1 MSYSPH
7 PLAAGTVRNA
17 ENMESLPGIH
27 RMLDSYLSS
36 LFYNLCG
43 INSYLILGHVK
54 VVKYLVKKVTQFP
67 SDQECYHY
75 IQSIKDKD
83 PELRMRCAQCV
94 ETIITAKERQ
104 EKKANEHADELL
116 REIEE
121 EKINLRNKKKSKT
134 KQKKKTKPENES
146 GEIEPGQ
153 AEPEPA
159 APVVQPA
166 PVPEPAEIKTP
177 QTKNRKN
184 KKTNRLEETST
195 NESRKPDNSTSPT
208 SFASEPAR
216 VPVINDED
224 PADKALRA
232 QMEQI
237 KLEHPEKVE
246 PTSIA
251 AKRTAKDAK
260 RKEKETKR
268 NSKTPNETL
277 EFVNSNI
284 PASVGGALATPA
296 AAVAAQVTIQ
306 EEQPDWNVVKNK
318 KPIRKLVLPSNQIA
332 RVIGRSG
339 CNVNAIRDVT
349 GTHIGNGFKNPQ

>member
-1 MSYSPH
+1 M
-7 PLAAGTVRNA
+7 
-17 ENMESLPGIH
+17 
-27 RMLDSYLSS
+27 
-36 LFYNLCG
+36 
-43 INSYLILGHVK
+43 
-54 VVKYLVKKVTQFP
+54 VKYLVKKVTQFP

-146 GEIEPGQ
+146 GEIEP
-153 AEPEPA
+153 
-159 APVVQPA
+159 
-166 PVPEPAEIKTP
+166 VPEPEQITPVPVQPEPEIKTP
-177 QTKNRKN
+177 QTNKRKN
-184 KKTNRLEETST
+184 KKTNRLEET
-195 NESRKPDNSTSPT
+195 NESKKPDNSTSPT

-224 PADKALRA
+224 PADKAPRA

-237 KLEHPEKVE
+237 KLEKE

-251 AKRTAKDAK
+251 AKRNAKDAK
-260 RKEKETKR
+260 RKEKAETKR

-277 EFVNSNI
+277 EFVNSNL
-284 PASVGGALATPA
+284 PANLSVGGALNQAT
-296 AAVAAQVTIQ
+296 AQVTQ

-349 GTHIGNGFKNPQ
+349 GTHIGTGLETFSDFRKYLVTYEGLCGTSSSSRWTVRPVYK

>member
-1 MSYSPH
+1 M
-7 PLAAGTVRNA
+7 
-17 ENMESLPGIH
+17 
-27 RMLDSYLSS
+27 SYLSP
-36 LFYNLCG
+36 LHILYG

-153 AEPEPA
+153 AEPEQ
-159 APVVQPA
+159 PVPVAQP
-166 PVPEPAEIKTP
+166 PVPEPEVKTP
-177 QTKNRKN
+177 QSKNRKN
-184 KKTNRLEETST
+184 KKTNRLEENST
-195 NESRKPDNSTSPT
+195 NESKKPDNSTSPT

-237 KLEHPEKVE
+237 KLEKQVE

-277 EFVNSNI
+277 EFVNSNL
-284 PASVGGALATPA
+284 PTSVGGALATQA
-296 AAVAAQVTIQ
+296 AAQVTAQVSVQ

-349 GTHIGNGFKNPQ
+349 GTHIGNGYNNIFSLISLL

>member
-284 PASVGGALATPA
+284 PTSVGGALATPA

-349 GTHIGNGFKNPQ
+349 GTHIGNG

>member
-1 MSYSPH
+1 M
-7 PLAAGTVRNA
+7 G
-17 ENMESLPGIH
+17 
-27 RMLDSYLSS
+27 
-36 LFYNLCG
+36 
-43 INSYLILGHVK
+43 GHVK

-153 AEPEPA
+153 AEPEPV
-159 APVVQPA
+159 APVVQQ
-166 PVPEPAEIKTP
+166 PVPEPTEIKTP

-195 NESRKPDNSTSPT
+195 NESKKPDNSTSPT

-251 AKRTAKDAK
+251 AKRTAKD
-260 RKEKETKR
+260 
-268 NSKTPNETL
+268 
-277 EFVNSNI
+277 V
-284 PASVGGALATPA
+284 
-296 AAVAAQVTIQ
+296 
-306 EEQPDWNVVKNK
+306 
-318 KPIRKLVLPSNQIA
+318 
-332 RVIGRSG
+332 
-339 CNVNAIRDVT
+339 
-349 GTHIGNGFKNPQ
+349 

>member
-1 MSYSPH
+1 M
-7 PLAAGTVRNA
+7 
-17 ENMESLPGIH
+17 
-27 RMLDSYLSS
+27 
-36 LFYNLCG
+36 
-43 INSYLILGHVK
+43 
-54 VVKYLVKKVTQFP
+54 VKYLVKKVTQFP

-146 GEIEPGQ
+146 GEIEQ
-153 AEPEPA
+153 AEPEPV
-159 APVVQPA
+159 PVAVPTV

-184 KKTNRLEETST
+184 KKTNRLEET
-195 NESRKPDNSTSPT
+195 NESKKPDNSTSPT

-237 KLEHPEKVE
+237 KLEHPEKQVE

-277 EFVNSNI
+277 EFVNSNL
-284 PASVGGALATPA
+284 PSSAGGALATQAA
-296 AAVAAQVTIQ
+296 AAVAAAQVTIQ

-349 GTHIGNGFKNPQ
+349 GTHIGIGLKYLLSGFMIKWGYPLVTPRLSEILECLNHNKI

>member
-1 MSYSPH
+1 M
-7 PLAAGTVRNA
+7 
-17 ENMESLPGIH
+17 
-27 RMLDSYLSS
+27 
-36 LFYNLCG
+36 
-43 INSYLILGHVK
+43 
-54 VVKYLVKKVTQFP
+54 KKVTQFP

-146 GEIEPGQ
+146 GEIEP
-153 AEPEPA
+153 
-159 APVVQPA
+159 
-166 PVPEPAEIKTP
+166 VPEPEHIQQITPVPVQPEPEIKTP

-184 KKTNRLEETST
+184 KKTNRLEENST
-195 NESRKPDNSTSPT
+195 NESKKPDNSTSPT
-208 SFASEPAR
+208 SFAPEPAR

-237 KLEHPEKVE
+237 KLEKE

-260 RKEKETKR
+260 RKEKAETKR

-277 EFVNSNI
+277 EFVNSNL
-284 PASVGGALATPA
+284 PANLSVGGALNQAT
-296 AAVAAQVTIQ
+296 AQVTTQ

-349 GTHIGNGFKNPQ
+349 GTHIGTGLETFSDFRKYLVTYEGLRRTLPRSRL

>member
-1 MSYSPH
+1 M
-7 PLAAGTVRNA
+7 
-17 ENMESLPGIH
+17 
-27 RMLDSYLSS
+27 
-36 LFYNLCG
+36 
-43 INSYLILGHVK
+43 
-54 VVKYLVKKVTQFP
+54 VKYLVKKVTQFP

-153 AEPEPA
+153 AEPEPV
-159 APVVQPA
+159 APVVQQ

-195 NESRKPDNSTSPT
+195 NESKKPDNSTSPT

-284 PASVGGALATPA
+284 PTSVGGALATQAA
-296 AAVAAQVTIQ
+296 AAVAAQVAIQ

-349 GTHIGNGFKNPQ
+349 GTHIGNGCKYPQ

>member
-1 MSYSPH
+1 M
-7 PLAAGTVRNA
+7 
-17 ENMESLPGIH
+17 
-27 RMLDSYLSS
+27 
-36 LFYNLCG
+36 
-43 INSYLILGHVK
+43 
-54 VVKYLVKKVTQFP
+54 VKYLVKKVTQFP

-284 PASVGGALATPA
+284 PTSVGGALATPA

-349 GTHIGNGFKNPQ
+349 GTHIGNSFKYPPLNLGVFTIKWGTFFRWPSSIH